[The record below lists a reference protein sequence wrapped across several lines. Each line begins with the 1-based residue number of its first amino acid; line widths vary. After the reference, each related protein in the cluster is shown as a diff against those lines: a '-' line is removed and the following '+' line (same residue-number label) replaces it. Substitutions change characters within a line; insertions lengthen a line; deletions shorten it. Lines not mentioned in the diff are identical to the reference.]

1 MTKVPQPK
9 WLGDFFFVYII
20 LGLLSV
26 NRFCILVIWKILYLH
41 LSIITQMSMVLGLLI
56 INHFHIF
63 KVQTNNI
70 SIHF

>member
-26 NRFCILVIWKILYLH
+26 NLFSILVIWKILRLH
-41 LSIITQMSMVLGLLI
+41 LPIITQMSIVLGLLSV
-56 INHFHIF
+56 NHFRIL
-63 KVQTNNI
+63 KT
-70 SIHF
+70 